1 MINVIN
7 IKEKKCQKI
16 TLKMV
21 CSEDE
26 TEILSPKGELICSVG
41 RDEDSHSA
49 AETVLKALGFNIEYL
64 D

>member
-1 MINVIN
+1 MS
-7 IKEKKCQKI
+7 EKI